1 MAKKFSQLTLIDA
14 VTGTDI
20 LAVLDDPGG
29 TPVLK
34 KATVTQLT
42 ALCEKLASKN
52 VASGYA
58 GLDANGD
65 LILSRL
71 FPASA
76 ASLLLGR
83 GSAGGAGDWQE
94 VTLGTGLS
102 MVGTVLTG
110 TAPSGGAAWTLVYEQ
125 ALSTQQNY
133 DFTGLSAYNEIMVVG
148 RDIAKGSAVTQMLV
162 SIDNGL
168 SFLNA
173 SGDYLSCDGGGIA
186 AADTTMT
193 CSGNNASTH
202 QLVRTISLF
211 NTTRPKVSGLWNA
224 VAGNASYLIPTTS
237 ALNAIRV
244 RTHQNTFTSGTIRVY
259 GRS

>member
-1 MAKKFSQLTLIDA
+1 MSKKFSQLTLIDA

-20 LAVLDDPGG
+20 LAILDDPGG

-34 KATVTQLT
+34 KCTVTQLT
-42 ALCEKLASKN
+42 ALCEKLASKD
-52 VASGYA
+52 VANGYA
-58 GLDANGD
+58 GLNANGD
-65 LILSRL
+65 LILSKL

-110 TAPSGGAAWTLVYEQ
+110 TAPSGGAAWTLVATQ
-125 ALSTQQNY
+125 VLSTQQNY
-133 DFTGLSAYNEIMVVG
+133 DFTGLSAYNEIMVVSK
-148 RDIAKGSAVTQMLV
+148 DIAKNSAVTQMLV
-162 SIDNGL
+162 STDNGL

-173 SGDYLSCDGGGIA
+173 SGDYISVDASGIGA
-186 AADTTMT
+186 NDTTMS

-202 QLVRTISLF
+202 HLCRVITNF
-211 NTTRPKVSGLWNA
+211 NTTAPKPSWLWNA
-224 VAGNASYLIPTTS
+224 VSGNCSYMIPSTT
-237 ALNAIRV
+237 ALNAIRL
-244 RTHQNTFTSGTIRVY
+244 RTHQSTFTGGTVRVY